1 MLIDDKLATRYLEWL
16 FLELESYDPKELET
30 IYVGGGTPSS
40 LNETHLKILLQKL
53 APLLAEGGEFSV
65 EANVES
71 LTKTKLSI
79 MKSYGVN
86 RLSIGV
92 QSFQPRLLK
101 HMNRHHDRHQIFEA
115 INSAK
120 AVGFTNISI
129 DLILDLPTQ
138 SRRDIV
144 ADVNQALA
152 LNVPHISTYSLTVHP
167 GTVYGIKGV
176 KEVNPDL
183 SRTHYDLVLGML
195 RDAGYERYEV
205 SNFAKKGHR
214 GRHNLTYWNNEF
226 YYAIG
231 LGASGYLPGE
241 PAPYRY
247 KNTMNMSKYLNGVT
261 IVERE
266 DVDLQAEEQYFLM
279 LKLRLK
285 EGFTS
290 QEYKRLFKED
300 FSIRYADKIALLRA
314 GGLLYNDASR
324 WYATD
329 DGIMLLDQI
338 ILTLLS

>member
-30 IYVGGGTPSS
+30 IYVGGGTPSA

-71 LTKTKLSI
+71 LTNTKLSI

-101 HMNRHHDRHQIFEA
+101 HMNRHHDQHQILEA

-120 AVGFTNISI
+120 ALGFTNISI

-152 LNVPHISTYSLTVHP
+152 LNVPHISTYSLSVHP
-167 GTVYGIKGV
+167 GTVYGKI
-176 KEVNPDL
+176 
-183 SRTHYDLVLGML
+183 
-195 RDAGYERYEV
+195 
-205 SNFAKKGHR
+205 
-214 GRHNLTYWNNEF
+214 GRAH
-226 YYAIG
+226 
-231 LGASGYLPGE
+231 
-241 PAPYRY
+241 
-247 KNTMNMSKYLNGVT
+247 V
-261 IVERE
+261 
-266 DVDLQAEEQYFLM
+266 
-279 LKLRLK
+279 
-285 EGFTS
+285 
-290 QEYKRLFKED
+290 
-300 FSIRYADKIALLRA
+300 
-314 GGLLYNDASR
+314 
-324 WYATD
+324 
-329 DGIMLLDQI
+329 
-338 ILTLLS
+338 